1 MLAIIL
7 CYNLFINNIFLIKI
21 SMDDFEALE
30 KKCLVD
36 DLGVK
41 KEDLFEARFNL
52 LGFFEVLYRID
63 QRLQNKKVNN

>member
-1 MLAIIL
+1 ME
-7 CYNLFINNIFLIKI
+7 
-21 SMDDFEALE
+21 SFEELE
-30 KKCLVD
+30 RKCLIE

-41 KEDLFEARFNL
+41 KEDIFEARYNL